1 VLEILTVVAYYSDL
15 AATQVISGMRVLAR
29 ANNEAPFAML
39 AVALQQQDLEVKAAI
54 MQVTQLRNI
63 IYGTAFCVFVFICM
77 LFFFCYVQ
85 KHNIYSNRETLIELC
100 FCFFNCFCLFF
111 SLHFF
116 LRMLF

>member
-54 MQVTQLRNI
+54 MQVMQLRNF
-63 IYGTAFCVFVFICM
+63 IYRTTLCVCLCVFVCK
-77 LFFFCYVQ
+77 LFCYVQ

-100 FCFFNCFCLFF
+100 FSFFF
-111 SLHFF
+111 
-116 LRMLF
+116 